1 MKNFNEA
8 QVFYSLFP
16 NPNNGSFKLQIDY
29 EIPNGELILYNSL
42 GQKVHEQ
49 KITQGEN
56 NITTNNISNELYH
69 YTLSE
74 NKQVIH
80 SGKIIIN

>member
-1 MKNFNEA
+1 VLQVDNE
-8 QVFYSLFP
+8 FENCKLLLF
-16 NPNNGSFKLQIDY
+16 
-29 EIPNGELILYNSL
+29 NSL

-56 NITTNNISNELYH
+56 NITTNNISKGLYH

-80 SGKIIIN
+80 NGKMVVD